1 MLLSP
6 VYSISTLYTT
16 VNRNLGKKNS
26 TLIETYPEYKEY
38 EKIFGLLD
46 GVSDAID
53 FELGIF
59 DALGYPLDALSLGSY
74 SSLNSDLAS
83 VDKHLGMLKTSGIT
97 VIYTI
102 DKISTFTSALIHG
115 AVLYLDYIL
124 LYLFNGWLQSSLKPI
139 MIFTICF
146 VLGYLI
152 IWAIVFVVTRKCTE
166 KLNESLN

>member
-1 MLLSP
+1 MKKYVVEFLKRGMSFCFGGPLVLAI
-6 VYSISTLYTT
+6 VYGILGLVGAVESFTVGEVVTGIFSSTL
-16 VNRNLGKKNS
+16 LAF
-26 TLIETYPEYKEY
+26 IAA
-38 EKIFGLLD
+38 
-46 GVSDAID
+46 GV
-53 FELGIF
+53 
-59 DALGYPLDALSLGSY
+59 
-74 SSLNSDLAS
+74 
-83 VDKHLGMLKTSGIT
+83 T

-102 DKISTFTSALIHG
+102 DKLSPFSAALIHG

>member
-1 MLLSP
+1 MRKYVVEFLKRGMMFCFGGPLVMAIIYFVLGAFGELQTLTVNEVVSGIF
-6 VYSISTLYTT
+6 SSTL
-16 VNRNLGKKNS
+16 
-26 TLIETYPEYKEY
+26 
-38 EKIFGLLD
+38 
-46 GVSDAID
+46 
-53 FELGIF
+53 
-59 DALGYPLDALSLGSY
+59 
-74 SSLNSDLAS
+74 LAFIAA
-83 VDKHLGMLKTSGIT
+83 GIT

-139 MIFTICF
+139 IIFTICF

-152 IWAIVFVVTRKCTE
+152 IWAIVFVVTRKCTK

>member
-1 MLLSP
+1 MRKYVVEFLKRGMSFCFGGPLVLAI
-6 VYSISTLYTT
+6 VYGILGLVGAVESFTVGEVVTGIFSSTL
-16 VNRNLGKKNS
+16 
-26 TLIETYPEYKEY
+26 
-38 EKIFGLLD
+38 
-46 GVSDAID
+46 
-53 FELGIF
+53 
-59 DALGYPLDALSLGSY
+59 
-74 SSLNSDLAS
+74 LAFIAA
-83 VDKHLGMLKTSGIT
+83 GIT

-152 IWAIVFVVTRKCTE
+152 IWAIVFVVTRKCTK
-166 KLNESLN
+166 KLNESLK

>member
-1 MLLSP
+1 MRKYVVEFLKRGMMFCFGGPLVMAIIYFVLGAFGELQTLTVNEVVSGIF
-6 VYSISTLYTT
+6 SSTL
-16 VNRNLGKKNS
+16 
-26 TLIETYPEYKEY
+26 
-38 EKIFGLLD
+38 
-46 GVSDAID
+46 
-53 FELGIF
+53 
-59 DALGYPLDALSLGSY
+59 
-74 SSLNSDLAS
+74 LAFIAA
-83 VDKHLGMLKTSGIT
+83 GIT

-152 IWAIVFVVTRKCTE
+152 IWAIVFVVTRKCTK

>member
-1 MLLSP
+1 MKKYVVEFLKRGMSFCFGGPLVLAI
-6 VYSISTLYTT
+6 VYGILGLVGAVESFTVGEVVTGIFSSTL
-16 VNRNLGKKNS
+16 LAF
-26 TLIETYPEYKEY
+26 IAA
-38 EKIFGLLD
+38 
-46 GVSDAID
+46 GV
-53 FELGIF
+53 
-59 DALGYPLDALSLGSY
+59 
-74 SSLNSDLAS
+74 
-83 VDKHLGMLKTSGIT
+83 T

-102 DKISTFTSALIHG
+102 DKLSPFSAALIHG

-152 IWAIVFVVTRKCTE
+152 IWAIVFVVTRKCTK

>member
-1 MLLSP
+1 MRKYVVEFLKRGMSFCFGGPLVLAI
-6 VYSISTLYTT
+6 VYGILGLVGAVESFTVGEVVTGIFSSTL
-16 VNRNLGKKNS
+16 LAF
-26 TLIETYPEYKEY
+26 IAA
-38 EKIFGLLD
+38 
-46 GVSDAID
+46 GV
-53 FELGIF
+53 
-59 DALGYPLDALSLGSY
+59 
-74 SSLNSDLAS
+74 
-83 VDKHLGMLKTSGIT
+83 T

-102 DKISTFTSALIHG
+102 DKLSPFSAALIHG

-152 IWAIVFVVTRKCTE
+152 IWAIVFVVTRKCTK